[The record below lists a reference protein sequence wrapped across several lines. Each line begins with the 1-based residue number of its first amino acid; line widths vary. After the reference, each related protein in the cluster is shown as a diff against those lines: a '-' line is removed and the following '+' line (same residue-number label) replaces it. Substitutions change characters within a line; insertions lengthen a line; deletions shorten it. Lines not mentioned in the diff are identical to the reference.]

1 MSSPLTGLGVP
12 LPLVAAPMAGGP
24 TTPALV
30 VAAARAGALGFL
42 AGGYLTP
49 DALAAQVATVQDAG
63 VPFGVN
69 LFAPNPVPADPAEF
83 RRYAAA
89 IQAEADVYG
98 VDLSGA
104 RPVED
109 DDHWRGKIDVLL
121 ASPVPV
127 VTFTFGIPGRDVI
140 AALRG
145 AGTITGQT
153 VTSAAEAQQAAEA
166 GVDLL
171 AVQSAAGGGHYGTL
185 TPAQPVAAGSLPGLI
200 AGIRAVTG
208 LPLLAAGG
216 IATPGAV
223 AAVLQAGASAAVAGT
238 ALLLADEA
246 GPSPVYRA
254 ALAAAAGRPGPTG
267 PAGGASG
274 AGGGGAATVVTRAFT
289 GRPAR
294 GLANLF
300 TARYSA
306 VAPAGYPALHYLTRP
321 VRAAA
326 AAAGDPERVNLWAGT
341 GFRHATQK
349 PVSHIITSLT
359 TGL

>member
-1 MSSPLTGLGVP
+1 MVNSPLTGLGVP

-30 VAAARAGALGFL
+30 IAAGRAGALGFL
-42 AGGYLTP
+42 AGGYLAP
-49 DALAAQVATVQDAG
+49 DALASQIATVQAAG

-83 RRYAAA
+83 RRYAAT
-89 IQAEADVYG
+89 IQAEASRYG

-104 RPVED
+104 SPVED

-140 AALRG
+140 GALRG
-145 AGTITGQT
+145 VGTITGQT
-153 VTSAAEAQQAAEA
+153 VTSAAEARQAADA

-171 AVQSAAGGGHYGTL
+171 AVQSAEAGGHSGTL
-185 TPAQPVAAGSLPGLI
+185 TPERPAVAVPLPELI
-200 AGIRAVTG
+200 AGVRAATG

-223 AAVLQAGASAAVAGT
+223 AAALEAGASAAVAGT
-238 ALLLADEA
+238 VLLLADEA
-246 GPSPVYRA
+246 GTSAVYRA
-254 ALAAAAGRPGPTG
+254 ALAAARELS
-267 PAGGASG
+267 PAGSPGT
-274 AGGGGAATVVTRAFT
+274 ATVVTRAFT

-300 TARYSA
+300 TTRYSA
-306 VAPAGYPALHYLTRP
+306 VAPSGYPALHPLTRP
-321 VRAAA
+321 SRAAA
-326 AAAGDPERVNLWAGT
+326 AAAGDPNRVNLWAGT
-341 GFRHATQK
+341 GFPHATAQ
-349 PVSHIITSLT
+349 PAAQVLT
-359 TGL
+359 ALASGL

>member
-1 MSSPLTGLGVP
+1 
-12 LPLVAAPMAGGP
+12 MAGGP

-30 VAAARAGALGFL
+30 IAAARAGALGFL
-42 AGGYLTP
+42 AGGYLAP
-49 DALAAQVATVQDAG
+49 DALAAQVAAVQAAG

-83 RRYAAA
+83 RRYAST
-89 IQAEADVYG
+89 IQAEADLYG

-140 AALRG
+140 EALRG

-153 VTSAAEAQQAAEA
+153 VTSAAEARRAADA
-166 GVDLL
+166 GFDFL
-171 AVQSAAGGGHYGTL
+171 AVQSAEAGGHYGTL
-185 TPAQPVAAGSLPGLI
+185 TPAQPAVAVPLPDLI
-200 AGIRAVTG
+200 GEIRAATG

-223 AAVLQAGASAAVAGT
+223 AAALRAGASAAVAGT

-246 GPSPVYRA
+246 GTSPVYRA
-254 ALAAAAGRPGPTG
+254 ALAAAQELNTPGPPGT
-267 PAGGASG
+267 
-274 AGGGGAATVVTRAFT
+274 ATVVTRAFT

-300 TARYSA
+300 TTRYSA
-306 VAPAGYPALHYLTRP
+306 VAPSGYPALHHLTRP
-321 VRAAA
+321 IRAAA
-326 AAAGDPERVNLWAGT
+326 AAAGDPDRVNLWAGT
-341 GFRHATQK
+341 GFQHATAQ
-349 PVSHIITSLT
+349 PAAQILAALAS
-359 TGL
+359 GL

>member
-30 VAAARAGALGFL
+30 IAAGRAGALGFL
-42 AGGYLTP
+42 AGGYLAP
-49 DALAAQVATVQDAG
+49 DVLAGRIAAVQEAG

-69 LFAPNPVPADPAEF
+69 LFAPNPVPAVPAEF
-83 RRYAAA
+83 RRYASA
-89 IQAEADVYG
+89 IQAEASRYG

-104 RPVED
+104 SPVED

-140 AALRG
+140 EALRG
-145 AGTITGQT
+145 VGTITGQT
-153 VTSAAEAQQAAEA
+153 VTSAAEARQAADA

-171 AVQSAAGGGHYGTL
+171 AVQSAEAGGHSGTL
-185 TPAQPVAAGSLPGLI
+185 TPARPAAAVPLPELI
-200 AGIRAVTG
+200 AGVRAATD

-246 GPSPVYRA
+246 G
-254 ALAAAAGRPGPTG
+254 T
-267 PAGGASG
+267 
-274 AGGGGAATVVTRAFT
+274 
-289 GRPAR
+289 
-294 GLANLF
+294 
-300 TARYSA
+300 SA
-306 VAPAGYPALHYLTRP
+306 V
-321 VRAAA
+321 
-326 AAAGDPERVNLWAGT
+326 
-341 GFRHATQK
+341 
-349 PVSHIITSLT
+349 
-359 TGL
+359 

>member
-30 VAAARAGALGFL
+30 IAAGRAGALGFL
-42 AGGYLTP
+42 AGGYLAP
-49 DALAAQVATVQDAG
+49 DVLAGRIAAVQEAG

-69 LFAPNPVPADPAEF
+69 LFAPNPVPAVPAEF
-83 RRYAAA
+83 RRYASA
-89 IQAEADVYG
+89 IQAEADRYG

-104 RPVED
+104 SPVED

-140 AALRG
+140 EALRG
-145 AGTITGQT
+145 VGTITGQT
-153 VTSAAEAQQAAEA
+153 VTSAAEARQAADA

-171 AVQSAAGGGHYGTL
+171 AVQSAEAGGHSGTL
-185 TPAQPVAAGSLPGLI
+185 TPARPAAAVPLPELI
-200 AGIRAVTG
+200 AGIRAATD

-246 GPSPVYRA
+246 GTSAVYRA
-254 ALAAAAGRPGPTG
+254 ALAAARELNPAGPPGP
-267 PAGGASG
+267 
-274 AGGGGAATVVTRAFT
+274 ATVVTRAFT

-300 TARYSA
+300 TTRYGA
-306 VAPAGYPALHYLTRP
+306 VAPSGYPALHHLTRP
-321 VRAAA
+321 IRAAA
-326 AAAGDPERVNLWAGT
+326 AAAGDPNRVNLWAGT
-341 GFRHATQK
+341 GFRHATAQ
-349 PVSHIITSLT
+349 PAAQILT
-359 TGL
+359 ALASGL